1 MVAFLVADSVSV
13 LMLAVLLG
21 LKEAFTPRG
30 SPAAD
35 KLTAPVKPFCG
46 VTLMVDVTLPARA
59 RFSKFGDAETA
70 KFAGA
75 NTVSETVVL
84 CDNPPDVPVIVIEK
98 VPRAAVL
105 LTASVSVLELVVLVG
120 LNAAVTPLRS
130 PLAERLTLPLNAFSE
145 LTEIVLVP
153 FAP

>member
-1 MVAFLVADSVSV
+1 MVALLVADSVSV

-35 KLTAPVKPFCG
+35 KLTVPVKPFCG

-59 RFSKFGDAETA
+59 RLSEFGDAETA
-70 KFAGA
+70 KP

-105 LTASVSVLELVVLVG
+105 LTISVSVLELVVLVG

-130 PLAERLTLPLNAFSE
+130 PLAERLTLPLNAFSG